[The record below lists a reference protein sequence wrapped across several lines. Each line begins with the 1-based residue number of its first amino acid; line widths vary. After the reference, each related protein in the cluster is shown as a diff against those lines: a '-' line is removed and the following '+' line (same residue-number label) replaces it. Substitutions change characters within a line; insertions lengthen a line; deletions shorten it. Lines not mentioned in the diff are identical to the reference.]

1 LPALFVH
8 AEVLARFARLPAR
21 PWEVGG
27 WLLGWWADSRS
38 SLFVT
43 HATPPASRG
52 TPFGVTIS
60 GKGHRPYFDAA
71 WEASGGT
78 VTFLGDW
85 HTHPGGPP
93 LPSGRDRLAAQSLA
107 EDVDFQ
113 TPEPLI
119 AIVGTAR
126 WPWARTPAETRFYI
140 RRDDDLTAITARV
153 VDELPEV
160 AARVPAFDLAT
171 LRAAAVSAFGV
182 REKKTS
188 QP

>member
-1 LPALFVH
+1 VQTELPALFVH
-8 AEVLARFARLPAR
+8 SEALARLEGVPAR

-38 SLFVT
+38 SLLVT

-60 GKGHRPYFDAA
+60 GKGHRPYFDSA

-85 HTHPGGPP
+85 HTHPGGPA
-93 LPSGRDRLAAQSLA
+93 LPSSRDRLAAQSLA

-126 WPWARTPAETRFYI
+126 WPWARTAAEIAFYI
-140 RRDDDLTAITARV
+140 RRDDELTPIAPRF
-153 VDELPEV
+153 VDELPQI
-160 AARVPAFDLAT
+160 AARVAT
-171 LRAAAVSAFGV
+171 W
-182 REKKTS
+182 EW
-188 QP
+188 